1 MDRQRSPLRAPSAIP
16 RLVSRI
22 PVPTTSPSKNLRPS
36 PSRERLQA
44 DPGVNVARLRRP
56 SEETLFKKPL
66 PRPSSPTKGAERT
79 NRHRTS
85 LAYRPSYGSNF
96 GVEDVDAGEQPDWE
110 TSSIHEPETPGPKR
124 DTVSSLSDRT
134 IETLSQIPPSP
145 ASLRRK
151 SSFFTAESPMRPP
164 SRPASSMTNY
174 SRSPSR
180 SSSRQQSRDES
191 VSRLSSSMR
200 LAPGSRPPGS
210 SGSQRS
216 ASSVSPVRD
225 PASKTTTTRLPGR
238 NISQPARPQLSGTST
253 SDRRSETVPARTSV
267 YGTTRSLTSKPSR
280 SRLSLNGT
288 FEGPAETETDQT
300 NRPLAIKKTRK
311 TSSIF
316 SSNLTSPSSTV
327 SKASSATSGGSDM
340 GVHEEKEEAE
350 TRKVSKSSSA
360 LRDSIAKA
368 KAARKATK
376 KSNVDTAL
384 NDSWSEVQDP
394 FNLRSKEP
402 NNGLLRKRV
411 DTARTSGT
419 LNIAA
424 MDLKEIPKEVLT
436 MYDFDPNSSNDWF
449 ENVDLV
455 KFIAADNE
463 LTELSDAAFPDVD
476 PESFD
481 MEDDSKGNQFGGLEV
496 LDLHGNALHAL
507 PIGLR
512 RLQRLHSL
520 NLSSNQLSMEDLGV
534 IAEIETLKDL
544 KLANNNLEGTMMP
557 AISRLRNLEVLDLH
571 GNKLTDLPDGLEEL
585 TSLKVLNVG
594 ENQLTRLPFE
604 ILSGLPL
611 TELIAPKNQL
621 QGALIPAS
629 VTRLESLQVL
639 NVVGNTLQRLSDG
652 DVLELPSLQTLSLD
666 VNRITTL
673 PNVSSWKALLTLSA
687 EDNRITA
694 LPEGFVE
701 LQNLRNVDLTGN
713 DIRLLDD
720 KIGQME
726 NLFTFRIANN
736 PLREKRF
743 LSMNTEDL
751 KHDLRSRLAPEPHD
765 TEDEDEGSVKTE
777 FTLAP
782 ESPVGASPWKVKPG
796 GVLDR
801 SSSEMTE
808 LKAED
813 LAQLSSSHD
822 IRFLYLQRNKLR
834 NFPVPA
840 LSLLAQTLTDLDL
853 SRNPLDTMEL
863 FPAAISLPNL
873 QNLNINGSG
882 ITSLEGL
889 ESNLSAPSL
898 TFLNISNN
906 RVAGALPTLR
916 NTYPKLVTLLAADNK
931 FSSLDFDA
939 VKGLQVLD
947 VSNNDINFLPPKIGL
962 LATETSGP
970 KWTGGSGLKRFE
982 VTGNTFKV
990 PRWQTVLKGTEAI
1003 LEWLKGQI
1011 STEELEQWVND
1022 GEDIQPDDD
1031 GY

>member
-1 MDRQRSPLRAPSAIP
+1 MDRQRSPLRTPSAIP

-36 PSRERLQA
+36 PSRDRLQA

-66 PRPSSPTKGAERT
+66 PRPSSPSKGVERT
-79 NRHRTS
+79 TGHRTS
-85 LAYRPSYGSNF
+85 LAYRPSFGSNF
-96 GVEDVDAGEQPDWE
+96 GTEDVDAGDQPDWE
-110 TSSIHEPETPGPKR
+110 TSSIYEPETPGPKR
-124 DTVSSLSDRT
+124 DTTSSLSDRT

-145 ASLRRK
+145 GSVRRK

-216 ASSVSPVRD
+216 TSSVSPVRD
-225 PASKTTTTRLPGR
+225 SAAKTTTRFAGR
-238 NISQPARPQLSGTST
+238 NSSQPARPQPSGASA
-253 SDRRSETVPARTSV
+253 SDRRSDTVSARTSI

-280 SRLSLNGT
+280 SRLSLHGAFT
-288 FEGPAETETDQT
+288 EPTETEADQA
-300 NRPLAIKKTRK
+300 NRSLSVKKTRK
-311 TSSIF
+311 PSSVF

-327 SKASSATSGGSDM
+327 SKASSATSGLSDM

-350 TRKVSKSSSA
+350 PRKVSKSSSA

-368 KAARKATK
+368 KAARKAMK
-376 KSNVDTAL
+376 KTNADTAP
-384 NDSWSEVQDP
+384 NDPWAEVQDP
-394 FNLRSKEP
+394 FNQRSKEP

-424 MDLKEIPKEVLT
+424 MDLKEVPQEVLT
-436 MYDFDPNSSNDWF
+436 MYDFDPNGSSDWF
-449 ENVDLV
+449 ESVDLV

-463 LTELSDAAFPDVD
+463 LTELTDAAFPDVD
-476 PESFD
+476 PESFEMD
-481 MEDDSKGNQFGGLEV
+481 EDSKGNQFGGLEV
-496 LDLHGNALHAL
+496 LDLHGNALNSL

-512 RLQRLHSL
+512 RLQRLHTL

-534 IAEIETLKDL
+534 IAEIETLKEL
-544 KLANNNLEGTMMP
+544 KLANNNLEGTMLP
-557 AISRLRNLEVLDLH
+557 AISHLRNLEVLDLH

-594 ENQLTRLPFE
+594 ENQLTHLPFE

-611 TELIAPKNQL
+611 TELIAPKNKL
-621 QGALIPAS
+621 QGRLVPAS

-639 NVVGNTLQRLSDG
+639 NVVSNALQRLSDG
-652 DVLELPSLQTLSLD
+652 DTLELPSLQTIALD
-666 VNRITTL
+666 VNRITVL
-673 PNVSSWKALLTLSA
+673 PNMSTWKALLTLSA
-687 EDNRITA
+687 EENRIAA

-701 LQNLRNVDLTGN
+701 LQNLKNVDLTGN

-720 KIGQME
+720 RIGLME

-736 PLREKRF
+736 PLRERRF
-743 LSMNTEDL
+743 LTMNTEDL
-751 KHDLRSRLAPEPHD
+751 KHDLRSRFAPEPHD
-765 TEDEDEGSVKTE
+765 TEDEDAGSVKTE

-782 ESPVGASPWKVKPG
+782 ESPVGANPWKVKPG

-813 LAQLSSSHD
+813 LSLLSSSHD
-822 IRFLYLQRNKLR
+822 IKFLYLQRNKLR
-834 NFPVPA
+834 SFPVPA
-840 LSLLAQTLTDLDL
+840 LNLLAQTLTDLDL

-889 ESNLSAPSL
+889 QSNLSAPSL
-898 TFLNISNN
+898 TFLNVSNN
-906 RVAGALPTLR
+906 RVTGALPALR
-916 NTYPKLVTLLAADNK
+916 NTYPKLVTFLAADNK
-931 FSSLDFDA
+931 ISSLDFDA

-947 VSNNDINFLPPKIGL
+947 VSNNSINFLPPKIGL

-970 KWTGGSGLKRFE
+970 KWTGGSGLKRLE
-982 VTGNTFKV
+982 ITGNTFKV
-990 PRWQTVLKGTEAI
+990 PRWQTVSKGTEAI

-1011 STEELEQWVND
+1011 STEELEQWVNE
-1022 GEDIQPDDD
+1022 GENVQPDDD
-1031 GY
+1031 DY